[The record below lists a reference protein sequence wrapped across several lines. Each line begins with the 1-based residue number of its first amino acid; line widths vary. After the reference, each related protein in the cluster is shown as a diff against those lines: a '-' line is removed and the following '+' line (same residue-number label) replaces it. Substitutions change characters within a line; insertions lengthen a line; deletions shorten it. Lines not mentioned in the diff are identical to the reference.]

1 MKKVNR
7 FTSRVTDERQ
17 LRAELGFLGG
27 VDDGNGGGGE
37 ALGRS
42 DDNRIRVE
50 KTSVVAR
57 CGLRRDW
64 HQGITPP
71 SSWLVL
77 RAGLNP
83 ARELVGAL
91 PWIDIAE

>member
-42 DDNRIRVE
+42 DDNRIRV
-50 KTSVVAR
+50 KKRALLP
-57 CGLRRDW
+57 GAGYA
-64 HQGITPP
+64 GIGIK
-71 SSWLVL
+71 V
-77 RAGLNP
+77 
-83 ARELVGAL
+83 
-91 PWIDIAE
+91 